1 MNQQPMIVHYVDWN
15 VVLKCKSNKFK
26 SMDECMKSIWTE
38 EYANPIEEYNV
49 NTMVS
54 ILGYA
59 IEEVVPI
66 PQRAYLLAKI
76 LNDSSLR
83 ANDTLLRELYVY
95 LMNLQVR
102 DSGVLGSHYDLYIIE
117 RKGKYYTIA
126 QYDELRETDNGR
138 V

>member
-15 VVLKCKSNKFK
+15 VVLKCKSNKP
-26 SMDECMKSIWTE
+26 MDEVLKSIWTE
-38 EYANPIEEYNV
+38 EYANPIEEYNIK
-49 NTMVS
+49 TMVN

-66 PQRAYLLAKI
+66 PQRAFLLAKI
-76 LNDSSLR
+76 LNNSSLR
-83 ANDTLLRELYVY
+83 TDEALLRELYEY
-95 LMNLQVR
+95 LRNLQVR
-102 DSGVLGSHYDLYIIE
+102 DSGTLGGLHDLYVIE

-126 QYDELRETDNGR
+126 QYDELLKNEGY